1 MALKACKEC
10 NGKVSTK
17 AATCPHCGARIGSR
31 TSITTWVFG
40 GMFAAVVGSCVM
52 NGADR
57 ESRVS
62 AAQAE
67 REAAEAAKSPEQ
79 KAAEASVKAQRDRE
93 MNIVLSGAKLLK
105 QSMKKPET
113 FELKSAILVDGKTVC
128 YEYEARNSFND
139 RAREFYVLSLTDKA
153 TGSDASV
160 WNKRCADKQGTDYT
174 SVRVM
179 L

>member
-1 MALKACKEC
+1 
-10 NGKVSTK
+10 
-17 AATCPHCGARIGSR
+17 
-31 TSITTWVFG
+31 
-40 GMFAAVVGSCVM
+40 
-52 NGADR
+52 
-57 ESRVS
+57 
-62 AAQAE
+62 
-67 REAAEAAKSPEQ
+67 
-79 KAAEASVKAQRDRE
+79 
-93 MNIVLSGAKLLK
+93 
-105 QSMKKPET
+105 MKKPET

>member
-93 MNIVLSGAKLLK
+93 MNIVL
-105 QSMKKPET
+105 
-113 FELKSAILVDGKTVC
+113 
-128 YEYEARNSFND
+128 
-139 RAREFYVLSLTDKA
+139 
-153 TGSDASV
+153 
-160 WNKRCADKQGTDYT
+160 
-174 SVRVM
+174 
-179 L
+179 